1 MRAQLNGRAIDGR
14 AIDGRVERWHLEGGE
29 EDLRRVFLD
38 NARVLFRN
46 APLPQSQQGR

>member
-1 MRAQLNGRAIDGR
+1 MGAQLMGAQLMGAWRG
-14 AIDGRVERWHLEGGE
+14 WHLEGGE
-29 EDLRRVFLD
+29 EDLKRVLLA